1 MSRATVYQGLKTA
14 IIYRQLPYHYF
25 EDDFATILF
34 ESWEQFDPVD
44 AMLDTL
50 PMPNDLKLCIY
61 AKEVAGRTDGV
72 AVTVSDALQN
82 LGYWDMYNNM
92 KAIVSTFESL
102 ISIILRSGIQLL
114 DFDYDSLFI
123 AIDRNDYENLSHL
136 TIPHFIGKWRGEDG
150 REGTEIHLNLNA
162 F

>member
-1 MSRATVYQGLKTA
+1 MSRQSVYEGLKTA
-14 IIYRQLPYHYF
+14 IQYNGLPYDHF
-25 EDDFATILF
+25 EDDYCTITF
-34 ESWEQFDPVD
+34 SSWDEFDPFD
-44 AMLDTL
+44 HLLDSL
-50 PMPNDLKLCIY
+50 PMPNDFKLNIY
-61 AKEVAGRTDGV
+61 AEEVAGRTDGV
-72 AVTVSDALQN
+72 AVTVSNSLQK

-136 TIPHFIGKWRGEDG
+136 TIPHFIGKWRGKDG